1 MFYNNEVNMDNTKKI
16 TIYSLPTWPHCK
28 RAIKLL
34 EENGF
39 SFQEINVASDKVGRE
54 EMIRKSNQMSVPVI
68 EIDGEI
74 TVGFNEAEL
83 RKKLDI

>member
-1 MFYNNEVNMDNTKKI
+1 M
-16 TIYSLPTWPHCK
+16 
-28 RAIKLL
+28 KLL

-83 RKKLDI
+83 RKKLGI